1 MIDITDKLDLI
12 KDKIKDFFLKK
23 NLCQD
28 NKKTSHRVGESWT
41 LNHVQ
46 LFVTPWTR

>member
-23 NLCQD
+23 FIYFEVKVEPLEIQVVYGD
-28 NKKTSHRVGESWT
+28 VEI
-41 LNHVQ
+41 
-46 LFVTPWTR
+46 

>member
-28 NKKTSHRVGESWT
+28 NKKTSHRVGESAVWRT
-41 LNHVQ
+41 WVQ
-46 LFVTPWTR
+46 DTQSMA